1 MPCCS
6 RLARGGDMR
15 FWASSPVK
23 EHPAWHR
30 HSSAPRAKAA
40 RRFPSKG
47 FMGSSFPS
55 VDILVPSIAHSQKKI
70 IIKL

>member
-40 RRFPSKG
+40 RRFPSKA
-47 FMGSSFPS
+47 FMGSSFPG